1 MVRRER
7 KRTPTMVHL
16 EILMR
21 IKAQYRDLR
30 IKQLSSSLSAF
41 ESARAQPRPRHGWLR
56 AIREACGLPLDPI
69 ARELKTN
76 RQGVQ
81 KRENAEASDRITLRS
96 LRRAAAAMDCELV
109 YAIVPK
115 TGTIQELADQRLRS
129 EVTKHVLATEKSM
142 ALEDQATGNLADKIE
157 LELKNI
163 RAGKK

>member
-1 MVRRER
+1 M
-7 KRTPTMVHL
+7 
-16 EILMR
+16 
-21 IKAQYRDLR
+21 KAEYQELR
-30 IKQLSSSLSAF
+30 LKQLSSSLAAF
-41 ESARAQPRPRHGWLR
+41 LVARATVRPRGGWIH
-56 AIREACGLPLDPI
+56 AIRQALGLSRQQVAKIAKVDQQRIAFFEKSEA
-69 ARELKTN
+69 N
-76 RQGVQ
+76 
-81 KRENAEASDRITLRS
+81 DRITLRS
-96 LRRAAAAMDCELV
+96 LRRVAAAMDCELV